1 MAGNLKVLA
10 DTSGIIALL
19 DKDDR
24 HHGAAI
30 EVLKTYAITIPATIL
45 PEVDYL
51 SSKYLGEPVARAFLQ
66 DLTDEYFDFLPVD
79 VSDLQQA
86 LRVMTRYQGV
96 PLGLV
101 DASLVALAE
110 RYQIQKILTLD
121 RRHFS
126 LIKPET
132 MDYLQLLP

>member
-1 MAGNLKVLA
+1 MAGSLKVLA

-19 DKDDR
+19 DKGDR
-24 HHGAAI
+24 HHAAALKII
-30 EVLKTYAITIPATIL
+30 EIYTIIIPATIL

-51 SSKYLGEPVARAFLQ
+51 TSKYLGEPVARAFLQ
-66 DLTDEYFDFLPVD
+66 DLADEYFDFLPVD
-79 VSDLQQA
+79 ASDLKQA
-86 LRVMTRYQGV
+86 LTVMARYQGV

-110 RYQIQKILTLD
+110 RYRIPRILTLD

-132 MDYLQLLP
+132 IAYLELLP

>member
-1 MAGNLKVLA
+1 MAELEVLA

-19 DKDDR
+19 DKGDC
-24 HHGAAI
+24 HHTAA
-30 EVLKTYAITIPATIL
+30 LKIIKIYTIIVPATIL

-51 SSKYLGEPVARAFLQ
+51 TNKYLGEPVARTFLQ
-66 DLTDEYFDFLPVD
+66 DLTDEYFVFLPVD
-79 VSDLQQA
+79 VSDLKQA
-86 LRVMTRYQGV
+86 LKVMTCYQGV
-96 PLGLV
+96 RLGLV

-110 RYQIQKILTLD
+110 RYRIPRILTID

-132 MDYLQLLP
+132 MEYLELLP

>member
-1 MAGNLKVLA
+1 MARRQAVLA

-19 DKDDR
+19 DQDDQY
-24 HHGAAI
+24 HTAA
-30 EVLKTYAITIPATIL
+30 VQVAQTATLSIPSTVL

-51 SSKYLGEPVARAFLQ
+51 VSKYLGEQVAKAFLE
-66 DLTDEYFDFLPVD
+66 DLSAEYFAYLRVD
-79 VSDLQQA
+79 LEDIQQA
-86 LRVMTRYQGV
+86 LEIMLQYKGV

-110 RYQIQKILTLD
+110 RHQIQRILTLD

-126 LIKPET
+126 LIKPKRLK
-132 MDYLQLLP
+132 YLELLP